1 MRGVLRKLWSSDTG
15 SRYQRNICLRNTSDS
30 QSGTPLPRLYARA
43 DPPHPRQSKAAPP
56 RGAGPANALARL
68 SRSTYIYP
76 PQLLHSQPTNPT
88 SSIPD
93 RHLNPLPPEQFF
105 IRRLLSIGKMAPYAC
120 VPKIPVAPGK
130 LQRVYPPLIPP
141 SPRDHS
147 DKPARVRMG
156 VDVFVEY
163 RDHAACCQERKESS
177 D

>member
-15 SRYQRNICLRNTSDS
+15 SRYKRNIRIRDTSDS

-88 SSIPD
+88 PIHPPSIQNSSTSPD
-93 RHLNPLPPEQFF
+93 FFQLCQLEKWPLTHVFPKSPLPPAN
-105 IRRLLSIGKMAPYAC
+105 SSAY
-120 VPKIPVAPGK
+120 
-130 LQRVYPPLIPP
+130 IPP
-141 SPRDHS
+141 SSLPPLGITRTSPHG
-147 DKPARVRMG
+147 PECRM
-156 VDVFVEY
+156 
-163 RDHAACCQERKESS
+163 
-177 D
+177 